1 MLIHEVIAKTH
12 VTKKAIE
19 YYIEQGILTPTIL
32 DNGYRDFTPEQV
44 ARLQKTAVLR
54 KLGLDTESI
63 RQVLNDST
71 CETLRKL
78 SIRKELTLQKEMRKK
93 ALLEALGSGADYA
106 QIEAELLT
114 LEQEETLAARLLDAF
129 PGYFGKYI
137 CLHFSSFLNIPITT
151 DEQKQAYEEILAFL
165 DNIPALKFP
174 KEIQDYLDE
183 YTKQITVGQ
192 LQTMSQNMKHAVE
205 NPEEFLE
212 KNKEFLEQYKQY
224 LQSEEFKQ
232 SPAYKLK
239 QMLLEFNQASGYYD
253 IFIPAMKRLS
263 PAYAEYCRQSELAN
277 EKLLAQYPDYR
288 EEQTD

>member
-19 YYIEQGILTPTIL
+19 YYIEQGLLTPTIL

-44 ARLQKTAVLR
+44 SRLQKTAVLR

-71 CETLRKL
+71 CEALRKL

-93 ALLEALGSGADYA
+93 ELLEALSNGTDYA

-114 LEQEETLAARLLDAF
+114 LEQEETLATRLLDAF
-129 PGYFGKYI
+129 PGYYGKYI

-151 DEQKQAYEEILAFL
+151 DEQKQAYEAILTFL
-165 DNIPALKFP
+165 DNVPVLEFP

-183 YTKQITVGQ
+183 NTKQITVGQ
-192 LQTMSQNMKHAVE
+192 LQTMSRNMIHAVE
-205 NPEEFLE
+205 NPEEFLA

-224 LQSEEFKQ
+224 LQSEDFKQ
-232 SPAYKLK
+232 SPAFKLK
-239 QMLLEFNQASGYYD
+239 QMLLEFNQTSGYYD

-263 PAYAEYCRQSELAN
+263 PAYAEYCQQMELAN

-288 EEQTD
+288 EE